1 MTKTTRSCEIFEDVK
16 VIPKKID
23 SEKVDDEVK
32 PSESTTMGLM
42 RNHPRRTV

>member
-1 MTKTTRSCEIFEDVK
+1 MLEDAK
-16 VIPKKID
+16 VVPKKID

-32 PSESTTMGLM
+32 PSESTAMGLM